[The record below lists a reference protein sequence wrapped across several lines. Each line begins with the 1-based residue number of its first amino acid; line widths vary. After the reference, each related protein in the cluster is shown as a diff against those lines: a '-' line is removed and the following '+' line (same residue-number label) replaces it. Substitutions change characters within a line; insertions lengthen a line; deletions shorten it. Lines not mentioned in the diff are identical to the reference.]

1 MEFSSVF
8 GLLATEQATM
18 ADWSIAL
25 GFCLMAYLLGSV
37 STAILVCRALGFPD
51 PRSEGSNN
59 PGATNVLRIA
69 GKPAAAMTLA
79 GDVLKGVVPVLLSR
93 LAGVDAPMLAWIG
106 FFAFLGHLY
115 PLFFRFEGGKGVA
128 TALGVINTLDFASGL
143 AVMLAWLFVFLP
155 ARIASLASLVSWT
168 LAPFALWVM
177 APQYLGAMIPLSLLL
192 IWRHRQ
198 NLRDLLGGNERSF
211 RKPRTDEPD

>member
-1 MEFSSVF
+1 MEFSTVF
-8 GLLATEQATM
+8 GLLATEQATV
-18 ADWSIAL
+18 ADFAIAF

-51 PRSEGSNN
+51 PRSEGSHN

-79 GDVLKGVVPVLLSR
+79 GDVLKGVVPVLLAR

-128 TALGVINTLDFASGL
+128 TALGVVNTLDPASGL

-155 ARIASLASLVSWT
+155 SRISSLAAVISWA
-168 LAPFALWVM
+168 LAPFIVWHL
-177 APQYLGAMIPLSLLL
+177 APPYFAAMVPMSLLL
-192 IWRHRQ
+192 LWRHRQ
-198 NLRDLLGGNERSF
+198 NLRDLVAGNERSF
-211 RKPRTDEPD
+211 KKTP